1 MWTPHRHTECVSES
15 HLAPDCE
22 FYFSSLKR
30 SILSVCVFF
39 CVCVSVNHCLFWL
52 KTFFL
57 RLLVLSSSFSPP
69 PWWLSLFPV
78 IIVSLRLILENII
91 SQDFF
96 QDFWTVFLNAELPKQ
111 IFTLMLAHLP
121 ALVCPR
127 SNTWH
132 SSALRCFSFCLGVSK
147 DVIDSVTMC
156 LCQPCSFFERAVDS
170 KAVWLWVGER
180 SLCAAVWVS
189 WATFRFVYLVLAF
202 YPLLSVSFR
211 LCFSF
216 FFLNVTSLLAALAG
230 MCCNPASPSLFSA
243 SPPHCLAET
252 AWGKLI
258 SLLLAVHL
266 FVSGYYSLNFLT

>member
-39 CVCVSVNHCLFWL
+39 CVCVWVWITACFDWKPFFFGCWSSLLHSVLLHDGYL
-52 KTFFL
+52 FFL
-57 RLLVLSSSFSPP
+57 SL
-69 PWWLSLFPV
+69 LSLSGWFLRTL
-78 IIVSLRLILENII
+78 SLWI
-91 SQDFF
+91 F
-96 QDFWTVFLNAELPKQ
+96 QQFSVFLNAELPKQ

-147 DVIDSVTMC
+147 DIIDSVTMC

-180 SLCAAVWVS
+180 SLGAAVWVS

-216 FFLNVTSLLAALAG
+216 FFFSECDIITRCFSWNVL
-230 MCCNPASPSLFSA
+230 
-243 SPPHCLAET
+243 
-252 AWGKLI
+252 
-258 SLLLAVHL
+258 
-266 FVSGYYSLNFLT
+266 